1 MKPATKA
8 CVILSLIVLVA
19 ASCGPV
25 TPVATPIETS
35 TPALRTPQP
44 VLPTFTQ
51 IATATL
57 TFTPTPQLGTGDYR
71 LQPWSANDDY
81 YLHLAEKLNQEFYVG
96 FNNNYQRYGPVF
108 QAEKLLRQPSSD
120 WRDIAWKIV
129 ADYPKGILLPGM
141 RPGQDLLAFL
151 MEDLL
156 NSENIRPEEL
166 PIVVKS
172 RIWTNWECYN
182 AEIAESPSKRGSY
195 LIVNNLFGDKQ
206 DGWIFYSGSC
216 EGTAIYALRKM
227 DNQYRIEKLRD
238 WQALEMTAAGYR
250 LSLDTAGDVNNN
262 GLPEVVINVSFGASG
277 TPPVLTDNIEFYEW
291 DPSKEIFLS
300 DRTEK
305 FEDVCDSFESC
316 KDEWSIGKVPIQGIN
331 PLIVNELHET
341 MLDDV
346 EGSSV
351 CDHLVIEHAYLW
363 EEGNFIEQKRTLLP
377 ASDERIECQLSWAL
391 QVLNKEPAESAVAT
405 HIISEA
411 LADWPDSMNE
421 MWGPASKDYFA
432 LRLALAYDLTGNQ
445 DKALALIQNVAEHPT
460 RPDFDFASQLAS
472 TYLDVRSE
480 QGKVQACQEINLLQ
494 TESEFSEGPF
504 VFAPLKDLKKKWG
517 FGAWVWMYHIDDIC
531 DEKHALELSLQQL
544 RPSQFETINQWL
556 TMLGL
561 RPLSIQTIFES
572 DALATWL
579 VSLPSPYFRL
589 ANDGTTLEKLYDH
602 QLWLFSRSS
611 NGINASY
618 IDDIDQN
625 TKLLTDYLR
634 LDQSGFLV
642 VLEAVQS
649 GFQRF
654 FIFHVE
660 SNGEIQSQLYD
671 YYVDGFVD
679 HKTNEI
685 VTIAGSYGAQ
695 QPEIAIY
702 SWNAEL
708 DKLNKK
714 IINFDFSRAQDEVER
729 LVFQARDYEQ
739 AILYINMFLV
749 QTPPE
754 PKEILYCHLSDC
766 TYYPDWYRPYMRYLL
781 ALAYEL
787 SGREEQARDTYFLL
801 WKDYPENG
809 FGLAAAHRLTQA
821 TP

>member
-1 MKPATKA
+1 MEGSEMKYATKSYL
-8 CVILSLIVLVA
+8 VLFLLVLIA

-25 TPVATPIETS
+25 TPVS
-35 TPALRTPQP
+35 TPANTSTSSF
-44 VLPTFTQ
+44 PTSTQ

-57 TFTPTPQLGTGDYR
+57 TLTPTPQPGSTDYR
-71 LQPWSANDDY
+71 LVAWSADDDY
-81 YLHLAEKLNQEFYVG
+81 YLKLAETQSQEFYVG
-96 FNNNYQRYGPVF
+96 FNNSFQRYGPVF
-108 QAEKLLRQPSSD
+108 QAERLLREPSND
-120 WRDIAWKIV
+120 WRDTAWKIV
-129 ADYPKGILLPGM
+129 ANYPKGIPLPGM
-141 RPGQDLLAFL
+141 RQGQDLLAFL

-156 NSENIRPEEL
+156 NNEKISLEEL
-166 PIVVKS
+166 GAIVQD
-172 RIWTNWECYN
+172 RIQMHWECYR
-182 AEIAESPSKRGSY
+182 AQITESPLKQGNY
-195 LIVNNLFGDKQ
+195 LVVNKLFGDQ
-206 DGWIFYSGSC
+206 QNGWIFYTGSC
-216 EGTAIYALRKM
+216 EGTAIYALRKT
-227 DNQYRIEKLRD
+227 DNQYRIEKLRG
-238 WQALEMTAAGYR
+238 WQALEMTAAGYH

-277 TPPVLTDNIEFYEW
+277 TPPVLTDNVEFSEW
-291 DPSKEIFLS
+291 DQSKEIFLNDS
-300 DRTEK
+300 TER

-316 KDEWSIGKVPIQGIN
+316 KDEWSIAKAPLQGIH
-331 PLIVNELHET
+331 PLIVKELHET
-341 MLDDV
+341 MLDDI

-363 EEGNFIEQKRTLLP
+363 YEGNFIEQKQTLLP
-377 ASDERIECQLSWAL
+377 ASDEHIACQLSWAL
-391 QVLNKEPAESAVAT
+391 QVLNKKPAESAVAT

-411 LADWPDSMNE
+411 LAVWPDSMNE

-432 LRLALAYDLTGNQ
+432 LRLGLAYDLTGNQ
-445 DKALALIQNVAEHPT
+445 DKALALIQNVAEDPT
-460 RPDFDFASQLAS
+460 HPDFDFASQLAS
-472 TYLDVRSE
+472 TYLVVRSE

-494 TESEFSEGPF
+494 TESELSEGPF
-504 VFAPLKDLKKKWG
+504 VFAPLKGLKKKWG

-531 DEKHALELSLQQL
+531 DEKHALELSVQQL

-572 DALATWL
+572 DALTTWL

-589 ANDGTTLEKLYDH
+589 AHDGTTLEKLYDQ
-602 QLWLFSRSS
+602 QLWLFSKSS

-625 TKLLTDYLR
+625 TKLLTDYLG

-642 VLEAVQS
+642 VLESIQP

-685 VTIAGSYGAQ
+685 MTIAGSYGSE
-695 QPEIAIY
+695 QPEVAVY
-702 SWNAEL
+702 RWNAEL
-708 DKLNKK
+708 ERLDKR
-714 IINFDFSRAQDEVER
+714 IINFDFARAQDEVER
-729 LVFQARDYEQ
+729 LVFQEHDYEQ
-739 AILYINMFLV
+739 AILYINKFLI
-749 QTPPE
+749 QAPPE
-754 PKEILYCHLSDC
+754 PKEFLYCHYSDC

-787 SGREEQARDTYFLL
+787 SGRQEQARDAYFLL
-801 WKDYPENG
+801 WKDYPDNG
-809 FGLAAAHRLTQA
+809 FGLAAEHRLTQRR
-821 TP
+821 P